1 MESDQQSETSR
12 VKVRRWSQS
21 LTIKE
26 QRLISKL
33 NILLWRS
40 AATQGD
46 TDCREDSLYT
56 LTTEPAGLSP
66 ISMLQTNIIIFIMC
80 CFCSEYSTNWC
91 SFLFC
96 TNRKSNR
103 LPLPVKFNKEKTKC
117 FFFLIFLKSL
127 KLFFTLI
134 TNLQASYRR
143 LDLVCT
149 GCWCLWVDRK
159 FCVTLCNFSTMK

>member
-103 LPLPVKFNKEKTKC
+103 LPLPVNFNKEKTKC
-117 FFFLIFLKSL
+117 FFPDISKGVPKAVFHPYHQSPGFLQTSWFSL
-127 KLFFTLI
+127 HGLLMSLSRQEI
-134 TNLQASYRR
+134 
-143 LDLVCT
+143 
-149 GCWCLWVDRK
+149 
-159 FCVTLCNFSTMK
+159 LCNIV